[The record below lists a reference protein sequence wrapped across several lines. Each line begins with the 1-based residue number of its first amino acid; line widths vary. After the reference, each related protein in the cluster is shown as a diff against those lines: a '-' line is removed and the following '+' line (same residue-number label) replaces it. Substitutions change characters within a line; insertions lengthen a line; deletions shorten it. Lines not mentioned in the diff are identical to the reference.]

1 MWSYS
6 TIKSKAIIDFQIF
19 GELTPHLTPEPYW
32 VGLRSHL
39 DGDGG
44 PYGDFAPLFTPIGG
58 LELVLLNKNVLKHN
72 FDNFDMRLILV
83 FFSYLHHNSQSLII
97 IYIMSKKVLA
107 GPHDLLSL
115 ASVAELSWMC
125 GWYFILFYR

>member
-72 FDNFDMRLILV
+72 FDNFDNFDMRLILV
-83 FFSYLHHNSQSLII
+83 FFLLFTSQLTVLNNYLYYVQES
-97 IYIMSKKVLA
+97 
-107 GPHDLLSL
+107 
-115 ASVAELSWMC
+115 LSWPS
-125 GWYFILFYR
+125 